1 MLMMNGGQDAGSPVA
16 GIHAIEFIVSRA
28 YAFYGQVGEFQ
39 SVVYPGQGHVYTPA
53 IWAKT
58 LDWMTAR
65 LKA

>member
-1 MLMMNGGQDAGSPVA
+1 MMNGGQDAGSPVA
-16 GIHAIEFIVSRA
+16 GIHAIESVVRRA
-28 YAFYGQVGEFQ
+28 YALYGKSAELQ
-39 SVVYPGQGHVYTPA
+39 SLVYPGQGHVYTPA